1 MQIGL
6 VREFRTVVRGGVWR
20 KEVLGRLF
28 GTIGGRIVSAV
39 GRINVGVGN
48 RAGSFRSVAWGWRGL
63 EGM

>member
-28 GTIGGRIVSAV
+28 GTIGGHIVSAV
-39 GRINVGVGN
+39 GRINVGVEIGLGALG
-48 RAGSFRSVAWGWRGL
+48 RFAWV
-63 EGM
+63 